1 MATLADIGLAA
12 AINILSALI
21 FLLLFAILRIQPF
34 NDRVYFPKWYLKGV
48 RSSPV
53 NSGAFVSKI
62 MNLDFRSYV
71 RFLNWMP
78 DALKMPEPEL
88 IDHAGLDSAVYLR
101 IYLIG
106 LKIFGPIA
114 LLSWSI
120 LVPVNWTSDGLQL
133 AKLRNVTSSNI
144 DKLSISNVERGSDR
158 FWAHLVMAYAFT
170 FWTCYVLMKEY
181 EKIAAMRL
189 SFLQSEKRRADQFTV
204 LVRNVPPDSDESIS
218 ENVQHFFLV
227 NHPDHYLTHQVVY
240 NANELAKL
248 VEDKKKMQN
257 WLDYYQLKYTRN
269 KEQRPRVKMGFLG
282 LWGKKSR
289 CNGSL
294 YSRDRET

>member
-106 LKIFGPIA
+106 
-114 LLSWSI
+114 
-120 LVPVNWTSDGLQL
+120 
-133 AKLRNVTSSNI
+133 
-144 DKLSISNVERGSDR
+144 
-158 FWAHLVMAYAFT
+158 
-170 FWTCYVLMKEY
+170 
-181 EKIAAMRL
+181 
-189 SFLQSEKRRADQFTV
+189 
-204 LVRNVPPDSDESIS
+204 
-218 ENVQHFFLV
+218 
-227 NHPDHYLTHQVVY
+227 
-240 NANELAKL
+240 
-248 VEDKKKMQN
+248 
-257 WLDYYQLKYTRN
+257 
-269 KEQRPRVKMGFLG
+269 
-282 LWGKKSR
+282 
-289 CNGSL
+289 
-294 YSRDRET
+294 